1 MNSCQ
6 QIAGSGSRTNSNF
19 RLPAAC
25 RLLPAMMMSMAR
37 TFRTLAVLL
46 TLAILGAILVGFWS
60 MLTPGRP
67 ADKDEFVVH
76 FTCGLL
82 TAIGI
87 LLVHCLIF
95 IYFLGTGR
103 WVKEVTLA
111 YGMPD
116 EPWHKRT
123 RELKRATFPPAL
135 FSMLIGIA
143 AAAAGAGAQLQ
154 AWPWY
159 VHMTLGLLTLLINL
173 WAFRIE
179 LRNVAENAGIIDA
192 VMREVDRIRAAQG
205 LTSNEEALA
214 NAEESR

>member
-1 MNSCQ
+1 
-6 QIAGSGSRTNSNF
+6 
-19 RLPAAC
+19 
-25 RLLPAMMMSMAR
+25 MAQ
-37 TFRTLAVLL
+37 TLRTLAICLTVAILL
-46 TLAILGAILVGFWS
+46 TIGLGFGSFFARLPTAENDLFIIH
-60 MLTPGRP
+60 
-67 ADKDEFVVH
+67 FV
-76 FTCGLL
+76 CGLI

-111 YGMPD
+111 YRMPD
-116 EPWHKRT
+116 EPWHKQT
-123 RELKRATFPPAL
+123 RELKRQTFPPAL

-159 VHMTLGLLTLLINL
+159 LHMTLGLLTLAINL

-179 LRNVAENAGIIDA
+179 LRNVTINAGVIDG
-192 VMREVDRIRAAQG
+192 VMQEVDRIRAANG
-205 LTSNEEALA
+205 MISNEAALKEEDAPIA
-214 NAEESR
+214 NSRDAR

>member
-1 MNSCQ
+1 MTKILTRLSAINFIGLVLASVL
-6 QIAGSGSRTNSNF
+6 GS
-19 RLPAAC
+19 
-25 RLLPAMMMSMAR
+25 
-37 TFRTLAVLL
+37 L
-46 TLAILGAILVGFWS
+46 TGISFLYPEWSYTSS
-60 MLTPGRP
+60 MLHVSVSLL
-67 ADKDEFVVH
+67 FVFV
-76 FTCGLL
+76 TL
-82 TAIGI
+82 GI
-87 LLVHCLIF
+87 HCLIF

-143 AAAAGAGAQLQ
+143 AAAAGAGAHQELQ

-192 VMREVDRIRAAQG
+192 VKHETDRIRAVHG
-205 LTSNEEALA
+205 LPTSEEALA
-214 NAEESR
+214 NAEESQ

>member
-1 MNSCQ
+1 
-6 QIAGSGSRTNSNF
+6 
-19 RLPAAC
+19 
-25 RLLPAMMMSMAR
+25 MAH
-37 TFRTLAVLL
+37 TFHTLAAFL
-46 TLAILGAILVGFWS
+46 TLAILATIGLGFWS
-60 MLTPGRP
+60 RFTPG
-67 ADKDEFVVH
+67 DLKYQDLFIVH
-76 FTCGLL
+76 YVCGLV
-82 TAIGI
+82 TVIGI

-103 WVKEVTLA
+103 WVKEVTIA

-116 EPWHKRT
+116 EPWHKHT

-154 AWPWY
+154 SWPWP

-179 LRNVAENAGIIDA
+179 LRNVTTNARIIDE
-192 VMREVDRIRAAQG
+192 VMREVDRIRSAQG
-205 LTSNEEALA
+205 LVSNEEALRDDESIVA
-214 NAEESR
+214 NAKKGR